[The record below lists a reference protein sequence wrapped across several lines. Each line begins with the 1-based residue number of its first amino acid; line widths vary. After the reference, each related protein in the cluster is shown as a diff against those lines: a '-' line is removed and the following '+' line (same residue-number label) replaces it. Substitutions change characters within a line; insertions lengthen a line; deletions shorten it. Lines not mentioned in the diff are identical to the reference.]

1 MLVADHLAVGK
12 GQDAVGVGA
21 GVASAAEERGG
32 VFLFNPGSCGRCYTG
47 PDTYGILTLDGG
59 KVTAYE
65 HKEVPKQ

>member
-1 MLVADHLAVGK
+1 MPLPPGARKWPCSATPMFPMPSTRGK
-12 GQDAVGVGA
+12 
-21 GVASAAEERGG
+21 

-47 PDTYGILTLDGG
+47 PNTYGLLTLENG

>member
-1 MLVADHLAVGK
+1 M
-12 GQDAVGVGA
+12 
-21 GVASAAEERGG
+21 
-32 VFLFNPGSCGRCYTG
+32 FLFNPGSCGRCYTG